1 MSAQVAPFDGGLVDS
16 NGSTA
21 SASAH
26 AEPPPPPKHVC
37 SRFLKKRPP
46 DLYGQKHAVESAK
59 CVNDSLRLLEKEIWK
74 LDAERRR
81 SLEMAS
87 VRCPEI
93 YESKEHRVMFLRCE
107 QFNVDVS
114 NADRRFVYFY
124 AQQI

>member
-1 MSAQVAPFDGGLVDS
+1 MSAQVAPFEGGLVDS
-16 NGSTA
+16 NGSTT
-21 SASAH
+21 SSAH
-26 AEPPPPPKHVC
+26 AEPPPLPKHVC

-87 VRCPEI
+87 VRCLEI
-93 YESKEHRVMFLRCE
+93 YDSKEHRLQFLRCE

-114 NADRRFVYFY
+114 AVGR
-124 AQQI
+124 